1 VATVRKQKNFNRL
14 KLKYMN
20 EISKEQLGNKANTL
34 LYTGRCLIR
43 NRMTNDVF
51 LLDNVDEALIVAT
64 KENLK
69 DEEHSS
75 FHLYSADKN
84 GKCKLVAELVRNF
97 GHSELYWKPVKPH
110 FTATG
115 GHGQETKEF

>member
-1 VATVRKQKNFNRL
+1 MKNL
-14 KLKYMN
+14 LESTK
-20 EISKEQLGNKANTL
+20 GNNANTL

-51 LLDNVDEALIVAT
+51 LLETVDEALKVAI

-69 DEEHSS
+69 NEEHPS

-84 GKCKLVAELVRNF
+84 GKCKLIAELIRNF
-97 GHSELYWKPVKPH
+97 GHSELYWKPCV
-110 FTATG
+110 
-115 GHGQETKEF
+115 